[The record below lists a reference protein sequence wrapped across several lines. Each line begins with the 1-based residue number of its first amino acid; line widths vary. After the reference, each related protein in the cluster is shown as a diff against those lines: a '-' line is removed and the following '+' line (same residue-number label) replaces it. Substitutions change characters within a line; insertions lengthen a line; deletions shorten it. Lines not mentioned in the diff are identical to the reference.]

1 MIQCPLKKNGTLTVK
16 CKLRLHLYFYMCFY
30 AYMNTYKSK
39 YFLFYISFS
48 IDNIDLMDKSS
59 KLIDKAERWYILLLM
74 KALKIKEKDPKL
86 TVIRRP
92 S

>member
-1 MIQCPLKKNGTLTVK
+1 
-16 CKLRLHLYFYMCFY
+16 
-30 AYMNTYKSK
+30 
-39 YFLFYISFS
+39 
-48 IDNIDLMDKSS
+48 MDKSS